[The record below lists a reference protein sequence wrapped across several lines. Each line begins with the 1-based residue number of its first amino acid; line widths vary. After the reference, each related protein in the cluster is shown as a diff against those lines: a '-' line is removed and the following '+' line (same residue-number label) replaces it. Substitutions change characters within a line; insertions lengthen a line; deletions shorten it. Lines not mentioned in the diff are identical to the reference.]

1 MATVSS
7 TIWAE
12 KHRPDTLSE
21 VKGNDEKVKLLQD
34 WVDDDEVPNILFAG
48 PSGTGKTASA
58 VAFAKDKYGDEW
70 QDHFLQLNA
79 SDDRGIDVV
88 RNEVKDFAR
97 LSTVSDHQFK
107 LIFLDEADALTR
119 DAQPALRRV
128 MEDFS
133 DRTRFI
139 LSCNYP
145 NQIIDPIQSRC
156 GTIRMEPLSD
166 DEIADLL
173 QSIILK
179 EGVEAKQD
187 QLEQI
192 VAHADGDARNAIHTL
207 QMSVVNGELR
217 DEAVSGLTAF
227 PDHSD
232 IEDLV
237 NRAIQGDHGVM
248 GDIDE
253 MINNGMDVSLILE
266 EIMDVVKR
274 HSEIPADGKMKMMDK
289 IGECEYR
296 VKHGSSPRIQLHSLM
311 ADLRVARH
319 ISLAP
324 YRDDRGNNR

>member
-1 MATVSS
+1 MDSVSAS
-7 TIWAE
+7 IWAE

-21 VKGNDEKVKLLQD
+21 VKGNTEKTKLLED
-34 WVDDDEVPNILFAG
+34 WVDDNEVPNLLFAG
-48 PSGTGKTASA
+48 PSGTGKTACA
-58 VAFAKDKYGDEW
+58 VAFAKDKYGDQW

-79 SDDRGIDVV
+79 SDDRGIDIV
-88 RNEVKDFAR
+88 RNEIKDFAR

-107 LIFLDEADALTR
+107 FIFLDEADALTR
-119 DAQPALRRV
+119 DAQPALRRI

-156 GTIRMEPLSD
+156 GTIRFEPLSD
-166 DEIADLL
+166 VELQDLVREVVV
-173 QSIILK
+173 K
-179 EGVEAKQD
+179 EDVEAKQD

-192 VAHADGDARNAIHTL
+192 VAHADGDARKAIHTL
-207 QMSVVNGELR
+207 QMSVVDGELR
-217 DEAVSGLTAF
+217 DEAVDGLTAF
-227 PDHSD
+227 PDGSD

-237 NRAIQGDHGVM
+237 DRAIEGDHTVM
-248 GDIDE
+248 SDIDD
-253 MINNGMDVSLILE
+253 MINNGFDVSLILE
-266 EIMDVVKR
+266 DILGAVKKND
-274 HSEIPADGKMKMMDK
+274 EIPPDAKMKMIDK

-296 VKHGSSPRIQLHSLM
+296 VVNGSNPRIQLNSLM

-324 YRDDRGNNR
+324 YQNGRGNN